1 MAEKKN
7 RGRFT
12 LRLNEKDPAHAE
24 VIRLLEQQ
32 DPHSKGRFIANA
44 ILHYVHCSETPDISI
59 RQMPDRAT
67 IESIVLDILHQQKT
81 DEVSIDETPD
91 FPVRS
96 VRLEEPVRKKTSLLP
111 EPEFGE
117 AEESGVDDDV
127 RNMIKGTLS
136 AFRLNG

>member
-1 MAEKKN
+1 MAAKKD

-44 ILHYVHCSETPDISI
+44 ILHYVHCSETPDISV
-59 RQMPDRAT
+59 RQMPDRTT
-67 IESIVLDILHQQKT
+67 IEAIVLDILRQQKDVAEPAAEGVRSLMEQKEPSQEKT
-81 DEVSIDETPD
+81 ILPPEPATAEPKTPD
-91 FPVRS
+91 
-96 VRLEEPVRKKTSLLP
+96 
-111 EPEFGE
+111 
-117 AEESGVDDDV
+117 VDEDV

-136 AFRLNG
+136 AFRINN